1 MEQAPRTPPALATI
15 EDPPIP
21 LDLRTIRANNRAVRQ
36 GRFTEFQAL
45 LKLEKSLQLQWAK
58 KALLE
63 KELEYYRADP
73 PLDKSTQ
80 QRKKRKGHPD
90 D

>member
-1 MEQAPRTPPALATI
+1 MEQAPRTPPTSTTI
-15 EDPPIP
+15 EDPPTP
-21 LDLRTIRANNRAVRQ
+21 HDLRTIRANNCAVRQ
-36 GRFTEFQAL
+36 GRFTAFQAL
-45 LKLEKSLQLQWAK
+45 LKLEKSLQLQWAR

-63 KELEYYRADP
+63 KELEYYKADP

-80 QRKKRKGHPD
+80 QSKKRKGHPD